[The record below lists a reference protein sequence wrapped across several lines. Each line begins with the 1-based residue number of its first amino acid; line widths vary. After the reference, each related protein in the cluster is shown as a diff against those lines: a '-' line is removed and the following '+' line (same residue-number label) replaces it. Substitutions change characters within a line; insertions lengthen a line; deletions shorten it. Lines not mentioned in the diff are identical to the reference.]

1 LHTQAPSGP
10 QNLRVHMGYVKRLTT
25 TLVVMFTVG
34 CSSSQPPPPA
44 KTVFDP
50 LTRELDK
57 AREVQKNVD
66 ENAERT
72 RQAIDNQA
80 RGDTP

>member
-1 LHTQAPSGP
+1 
-10 QNLRVHMGYVKRLTT
+10 MGYVKRMTM
-25 TLVVMFTVG
+25 TLVVMFIVS

-50 LTRELDK
+50 LTRQVDR
-57 AREVQKNVD
+57 ARDVQKTVD

-72 RQAIDNQA
+72 RNAVENQE
-80 RGDTP
+80 RGDKP